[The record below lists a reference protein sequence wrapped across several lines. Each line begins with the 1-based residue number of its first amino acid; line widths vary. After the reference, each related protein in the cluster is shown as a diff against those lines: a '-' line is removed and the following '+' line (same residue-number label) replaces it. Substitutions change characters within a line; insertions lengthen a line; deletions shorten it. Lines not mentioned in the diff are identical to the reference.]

1 MIEFLQHLDQLSSYM
16 SYVTVA
22 VLILCSLG
30 VVRW

>member
-1 MIEFLQHLDQLSSYM
+1 MIEFLQALDQLSSYL